1 MLLKMLND
9 APFRSCI
16 PKIYKTLIGNA
27 EDLNIVMPMYNLFDY
42 SDNYSMTSGS
52 LRNYH
57 RNGVSD
63 SANERD
69 HNDNMINNKSTTCK
83 FFLYKNQNNTKNIK

>member
-16 PKIYKTLIGNA
+16 PKIYNTLIGNA

-52 LRNYH
+52 LWNYH

-69 HNDNMINNKSTTCK
+69 HNDNMMNNKSTTCK